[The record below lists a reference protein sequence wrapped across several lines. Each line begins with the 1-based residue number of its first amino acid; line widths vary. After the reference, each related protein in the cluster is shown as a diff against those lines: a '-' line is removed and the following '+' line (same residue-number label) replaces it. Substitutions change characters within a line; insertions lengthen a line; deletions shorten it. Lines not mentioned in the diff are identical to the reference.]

1 MAALPLTH
9 DTKGL
14 FTTGRSSNAINLP
27 ANSLRQPAMKTP
39 PIPASFFGIVLGLV
53 GLGDCWRVANH
64 AWDLSKAVGEAIML
78 TGFAVWVVL
87 MLLYLAK
94 WAWHRNEALA
104 EWRHP
109 VQSCF
114 IGLTGVAT
122 MLAGIAIA
130 PYARSFATALFIIGA
145 VVQLAYGIRFTSTFW
160 TGDRDETTM
169 SPALYLPTVAGNFV
183 SAFAAGYFGYPE
195 LGVLFLGAGVLSWLA
210 LESIITHRLAT
221 VSALPVPMRATMGIM
236 LAPPVVGCI
245 GYLFVTGGLEGPPP
259 DLVALGLFGYGLFM
273 LLVLIRLLPWI
284 TKAPFTASYWAFT
297 FGITA
302 IAFDAIVFVIRG
314 MHGPMESLAVVLFIG
329 ANLVLIAVI
338 AGTLKLLINGKL
350 MPATLIPAATPADQQ
365 ARASA

>member
-1 MAALPLTH
+1 
-9 DTKGL
+9 
-14 FTTGRSSNAINLP
+14 
-27 ANSLRQPAMKTP
+27 MKTP

-64 AWDLSKAVGEAIML
+64 AWALPKAVGEITMI
-78 TGFAVWVVL
+78 TGFVVWVVL
-87 MLLYLAK
+87 ILLYLAK
-94 WAWHRNEALA
+94 WAWHRDEALA

-122 MLAGIAIA
+122 ILAGIAIA
-130 PYARSFATALFIIGA
+130 PYAHTFATALFIIGT
-145 VVQLAYGIRFTSTFW
+145 VVQLAYGIRFTSNFW
-160 TGDRDETTM
+160 MGERDEKTL

-183 SAFAAGYFGYPE
+183 SAFGAGYFGYPE

-221 VSALPVPMRATMGIM
+221 VSALPLPLRPAMGIM

-245 GYLFVTGGLEGPPP
+245 GYLFVTGGLDGPPP
-259 DLVALGLFGYGLFM
+259 DLAALALFGYGLLMF
-273 LLVLIRLLPWI
+273 LILIRLLPWVM
-284 TKAPFTASYWAFT
+284 KQPFTASYWAFS

-314 MHGPMESLAVVLFIG
+314 AHGPMESLAVALFVV
-329 ANLVLIAVI
+329 ANLALIAI
-338 AGTLKLLINGKL
+338 ITGTVRLLVTRSL
-350 MPATLIPAATPADQQ
+350 MPPPLVPVALPSDENTHAPA
-365 ARASA
+365 